1 MSGVHSWAALPP
13 GVSASGALELL
24 VGVEG
29 TVVVVD
35 ASEALPSAVF
45 EGPMLRCGDEAKTR
59 LLRC

>member
-35 ASEALPSAVF
+35 ASEALPSSVF
-45 EGPMLRCGDEAKTR
+45 EGPMLR
-59 LLRC
+59 